1 MTAGMIKLPNIWLI
15 HFPAVKF
22 HIESPLILHMN
33 LLKALAKVGS
43 MTFMSRILGFVRDTL
58 IARVFGAGMVSD
70 AFIVAFKIPN
80 LLRRVSAEGAFS
92 QAFVP
97 ILAEY
102 KSQRNFK
109 DTHSLINRVA
119 TWLGL
124 ILVGVTLLGM
134 LAAPFIV
141 ALIAPGFQAN
151 PEKMQLTAELL
162 RITFPYIFF
171 ISLVSMA
178 GGVLNTYNRFGIPAF
193 TPVWLN
199 LSMIVAVLFFADH
212 FAEPIKV
219 LAWAVF
225 VGGFLQLLFQIP
237 FLKEIGLLPRFD
249 FHFNDDGVWRILKMM
264 GPAVLG
270 VSVAQISLIIN
281 TIFASFLIAGS
292 VSWLYYADR
301 LMEFPTGVLG
311 VALGTILLPGLSKA
325 YANQDTREYS
335 QLLDWGLRLTFIL
348 AAPAAVALAVLAAP
362 LVITLFHYG
371 KFTGHDALMT
381 EQALIAYSLGLLG
394 LILVKILAPGFY
406 ARQNIKTPVKIGVF
420 TLVATQLMN
429 VLFVFVLQLQHAGLA
444 LAIGLG
450 ACLNASLLYYHL
462 RKSSI
467 FQPQPGWLLFLCKL
481 AIALIVMGLVL
492 YFAMGNNDAWLGFRL
507 IQRLMYISGLVALGG
522 ISYFSTLILLGFRPR
537 DYIRRVIH

>member
-1 MTAGMIKLPNIWLI
+1 
-15 HFPAVKF
+15 
-22 HIESPLILHMN
+22 MN

-43 MTFMSRILGFVRDTL
+43 MTFVSRILGFVRDTL
-58 IARVFGAGMVSD
+58 IARVFGAGMLSD

-102 KSQRNFK
+102 KSQRSFEE
-109 DTHSLINRVA
+109 THSLINRVA
-119 TWLGL
+119 TWMGI

-134 LAAPFIV
+134 LAAPLIV
-141 ALIAPGFQAN
+141 ALIAPGFTADYA
-151 PEKMQLTAELL
+151 KMQLTIELL

-178 GGVLNTYNRFGIPAF
+178 GGVLNTYNKFGIPAF

-199 LSMIVAVLFFADH
+199 VSMIVAVLFFADH

-225 VGGFLQLLFQIP
+225 FGGFLQLIFQIP
-237 FLKEIGLLPRFD
+237 FLKQIGLLPKFELKR
-249 FHFNDDGVWRILKMM
+249 DDEGVWRILKLM

-281 TIFASFLIAGS
+281 TVFASFLKTGS

-301 LMEFPTGVLG
+301 LMEFPTGVMG
-311 VALGTILLPGLSKA
+311 VALGTILLPSLSKA
-325 YANQDTREYS
+325 YASQDDVEYS

-348 AAPAAVALAVLAAP
+348 AAPAAVALAVLSAP
-362 LVITLFHYG
+362 LVVALFHYG
-371 KFTGHDALMT
+371 KFTGIDVLMT
-381 EQALIAYSLGLLG
+381 QQALVAYSVGLLG

-406 ARQNIKTPVKIGVF
+406 ARQNIKTPVKIAVF
-420 TLVATQLMN
+420 TLVTTQLMN
-429 VLFVFVLQLQHAGLA
+429 LVFVFGLDLKHAGLA

-450 ACLNASLLYYHL
+450 ACINASLLYYHL
-462 RKSSI
+462 RKAGI
-467 FQPQPGWLLFLCKL
+467 YHLQPGWLIFLVKL
-481 AIALIVMGLVL
+481 VVALIVMGVVL
-492 YFAMGNNDAWLGFRL
+492 YYVKGETTAWLQFGLMKRL
-507 IQRLMYISGLVALGG
+507 VYITGLVSLGAA
-522 ISYFSTLILLGFRPR
+522 SYFATLMLLGFRPR